1 MCCPSEPAQ
10 PFQERRRSFCLD
22 QCWLWS
28 KKRRG
33 VGEESR
39 LAPDGAGSRER
50 SRLAQAAIE
59 SVAASQIDLCL
70 EGTHWGFSKSN
81 LIEKAVTE
89 WNRFIWMLKLLLGY
103 IRERSGTWLP
113 KKGACPAVCV
123 WKKSDE
129 YVDNIS
135 NRQVA
140 EMGIF
145 YLILFFVSRPD

>member
-1 MCCPSEPAQ
+1 VLSSWACPALLGDEAL
-10 PFQERRRSFCLD
+10 RSALINVD
-22 QCWLWS
+22 YEARKGGL
-28 KKRRG
+28 
-33 VGEESR
+33 VVESR

-59 SVAASQIDLCL
+59 PVAASQIDLCL

-103 IRERSGTWLP
+103 IREISGTWLP
-113 KKGACPAVCV
+113 KKGACLAVCV
-123 WKKSDE
+123 WKKSYE

-135 NRQVA
+135 NRQVE
-140 EMGIF
+140 EMDIF
-145 YLILFFVSRPD
+145 FFFFCLKTRLTY